1 MKCIVRPQFYLHHEG
16 KVFCPGE
23 IVEWPKD
30 RPLPAPLQKY
40 VKPKNNSETAP
51 ESAAQATETP
61 ETDVTA
67 GLPLQPAPE
76 KDE

>member
-16 KVFCPGE
+16 KVFCPGD

-30 RPLPAPLQKY
+30 EPLPAPLQKY
-40 VKPKNNSETAP
+40 VKPRTDSKAAP
-51 ESAAQATETP
+51 EPAPATEAP
-61 ETDVTA
+61 EA
-67 GLPLQPAPE
+67 AAAELPLQPEPE

>member
-23 IVEWPKD
+23 IVEWPKAE
-30 RPLPAPLQKY
+30 PLPAPLQKY
-40 VKPKNNSETAP
+40 VKQKNNSEAAP
-51 ESAAQATETP
+51 QPAQAAETP
-61 ETDVTA
+61 ETEVAA
-67 GLPLQPAPE
+67 GLPLQPEPE

>member
-30 RPLPAPLQKY
+30 QPLQRY
-40 VKPKNNSETAP
+40 VKPKNNSEAAP
-51 ESAAQATETP
+51 EPTQATETP
-61 ETDVTA
+61 ETDVTEE
-67 GLPLQPAPE
+67 LPLQPEPE
-76 KDE
+76 NDE

>member
-30 RPLPAPLQKY
+30 EPLPAQ
-40 VKPKNNSETAP
+40 
-51 ESAAQATETP
+51 AAETP
-61 ETDVTA
+61 ETEVAA
-67 GLPLQPAPE
+67 GLPLQPEPE

>member
-30 RPLPAPLQKY
+30 EPLPAPLQKY
-40 VKPKNNSETAP
+40 VKPKTDSKAAQEP
-51 ESAAQATETP
+51 AQATETP

-67 GLPLQPAPE
+67 ELPLQPEPE